1 MKNVFFL
8 LCVVLLIS
16 EFNVQEAKAMD
27 PVTIAILA
35 PYALPVAEAAG
46 KHAFK
51 GLMAGMPALGD
62 MGTSLLSIFLL
73 PVGVLECTVG
83 MPFGFF
89 GDGIGNV
96 WDGTVA
102 PVKFAYSTLK
112 WPAQS
117 LAGAF

>member
-73 PVGVLECTVG
+73 PVGVLECTIG

-96 WDGTVA
+96 WDGGVA
-102 PVKFAYSTLK
+102 PFKFAYSTLT
-112 WPAQS
+112 WPAKS
-117 LAGAF
+117 IAGAF